1 MAVGDKNGA
10 TVEVP
15 SIAVEVT
22 ADAPSGEL
30 LIVALHSAAASSDDA
45 DAADAADAEAE
56 DGNDKA
62 LPLPAQL
69 ADLDASLSGALSELL
84 EDATFTGAAGSSTPI
99 LRMPAGAAVKRVA
112 LVGLGKA
119 GGPKVDAAY
128 RDAAGFAIKT
138 GLSLKTGQAIRMA
151 FADLDSATGLAA
163 VAEGAHLAMFSDA
176 RFKGTLKAS
185 VSAEKKRD
193 ERLPRTLSLSGVSV
207 AADDVAGAVGRGAGL
222 AAGVTLTKQL
232 VAAPA
237 NVVTPTALA
246 ETAQGIA
253 AAFPDCECEILEQA
267 DCEALGMG
275 SFLAVG
281 RGSAQPPKFIHLTY
295 KPAGGSAVKKVCL
308 VGKGI
313 TFDSGGYNIK
323 AGAGSMIALMK
334 FDMGGSGTVL
344 GAARAIA
351 ELKPNVEVH
360 FIVASCENMVSANA
374 YRPGDIITA
383 SNGKT
388 IEVGNTDAEGRLTLA
403 DALVFA
409 EKLGSVDYIVDLA
422 TLTGAMI
429 VSLGHDVA
437 GLFSNNDGLAEAL
450 TASGKATGDSMWRLP
465 LVESYREGLNS
476 PLADMNNI
484 GGKGAGAIIAALFLR
499 EFVDKKTPWA
509 HIDIAGTAWSEKKGG
524 ATAFGVRAL
533 CHWVSSLEKEA
544 TAESK

>member
-22 ADAPSGEL
+22 TDAPSGEL
-30 LIVALHSAAASSDDA
+30 LVVALHAAASPSDDA
-45 DAADAADAEAE
+45 ENADGADAEEE
-56 DGNDKA
+56 DGDDKA
-62 LPLPAQL
+62 LPLPSQL

-84 EDATFTGAAGSSTPI
+84 EDATFTGSAGSSTPI
-99 LRMPAGAAVKRVA
+99 LRMPAGGSVKRVA

-119 GGPKVDAAY
+119 GSPKVDSAY
-128 RDAAGFAIKT
+128 RDAGSFAIKT
-138 GLSLKTGQAIRMA
+138 GLTLKAAQAVRMA
-151 FADLDSATGLAA
+151 FADLDSPTGLAA

-185 VSAEKKRD
+185 VAAEKKRE

-207 AADDVAGAVGRGAGL
+207 AASDVAGAVGRGAAL

-237 NVVTPTALA
+237 NVVTPTSLA

-281 RGSAQPPKFIHLTY
+281 RGSSEPPKFIHLTY
-295 KPAGGSAVKKVCL
+295 KPASASAVKKVCL

-334 FDMGGSGTVL
+334 VSWWLRGGRAC
-344 GAARAIA
+344 GAARLLFFLFLTPCGQVRVSLRAVRQCGCAYGGPRSVYMRWGVAVDA
-351 ELKPNVEVH
+351 ELH
-360 FIVASCENMVSANA
+360 SDWHMVPRAC
-374 YRPGDIITA
+374 TCL
-383 SNGKT
+383 T
-388 IEVGNTDAEGRLTLA
+388 I
-403 DALVFA
+403 
-409 EKLGSVDYIVDLA
+409 
-422 TLTGAMI
+422 
-429 VSLGHDVA
+429 
-437 GLFSNNDGLAEAL
+437 GLFGL
-450 TASGKATGDSMWRLP
+450 
-465 LVESYREGLNS
+465 S
-476 PLADMNNI
+476 PL
-484 GGKGAGAIIAALFLR
+484 
-499 EFVDKKTPWA
+499 
-509 HIDIAGTAWSEKKGG
+509 
-524 ATAFGVRAL
+524 
-533 CHWVSSLEKEA
+533 CSSP
-544 TAESK
+544 

>member
-334 FDMGGSGTVL
+334 VRAAGRRRWLRGRRGRAALGLLLCLFLEGCGQVHGSLRT
-344 GAARAIA
+344 ARQWGCAHNG
-351 ELKPNVEVH
+351 PGRVSMRWG
-360 FIVASCENMVSANA
+360 VAV
-374 YRPGDIITA
+374 
-383 SNGKT
+383 
-388 IEVGNTDAEGRLTLA
+388 DA
-403 DALVFA
+403 D
-409 EKLGSVDYIVDLA
+409 S
-422 TLTGAMI
+422 LTGARCP
-429 VSLGHDVA
+429 LFADA
-437 GLFSNNDGLAEAL
+437 GFS
-450 TASGKATGDSMWRLP
+450 
-465 LVESYREGLNS
+465 
-476 PLADMNNI
+476 
-484 GGKGAGAIIAALFLR
+484 
-499 EFVDKKTPWA
+499 
-509 HIDIAGTAWSEKKGG
+509 
-524 ATAFGVRAL
+524 
-533 CHWVSSLEKEA
+533 VSSPSFLHS
-544 TAESK
+544 TT